1 MEESS
6 IRVGIAEMRRREDIY
21 LGFCIAALVG
31 CCEDHGSEISTV
43 PSNIHSNNPVTSHS
57 SPNSTSTSISSSGV
71 CKRASYIIQLQAV
84 VLGKGT
90 KSQRR
95 LTTRS
100 RLRAAFALQLI
111 LATGGDSSSDHT
123 SSSTSSSADVS
134 SGSHSNIKNSL
145 DCPDD
150 SDKLN
155 STKCNGFVKISA
167 HISPEVPRL
176 IPFLFCLAELQET
189 RLSCSEEALL
199 EALTWKRSQS
209 QATLQGGVG
218 SHARTDARLLVRT
231 WLHDEGYHREVGTG

>member
-6 IRVGIAEMRRREDIY
+6 VRVGIAEMRRREDIY

-31 CCEDHGSEISTV
+31 CCEDHGSEISSTV
-43 PSNIHSNNPVTSHS
+43 PSNGHSNNPVTSLS
-57 SPNSTSTSISSSGV
+57 SPNSTSTSITSSGV

-111 LATGGDSSSDHT
+111 LATGGDSSSDN
-123 SSSTSSSADVS
+123 TSSSADAS
-134 SGSHSNIKNSL
+134 SGSHSNINNSI
-145 DCPDD
+145 DRPGD

-155 STKCNGFVKISA
+155 SIKCNGFIKISA
-167 HISPEVPRL
+167 HISPEVPKL

-199 EALTWKRSQS
+199 EALTWKRSES
-209 QATLQGGVG
+209 QATLQGSVG

-231 WLHDEGYHREVGTG
+231 WLHDEGYHREVGTL